1 MKKIEEIKEIFN
13 TLEYVKYSFYGESW
27 SDDDDRINIALKLE
41 IDYQGSEYAKIIIN
55 TNIFIKYNK
64 DSFKREKEI
73 NLQNLFKMDNLK
85 EEYFYLLPIEKQ
97 LIDKAISYA
106 KEKIDIYYKTEGE
119 NI

>member
-1 MKKIEEIKEIFN
+1 MENIEEIKEIFN
-13 TLEYVKYSFYGESW
+13 VQKYVKYNFYGETW
-27 SDDDDRINIALKLE
+27 SDKDDRINIGLDLE
-41 IDYQGSEYAKIIIN
+41 IDYDSSDYGKIIIN

-73 NLQNLFKMDNLK
+73 HLQNLFKMDNLK